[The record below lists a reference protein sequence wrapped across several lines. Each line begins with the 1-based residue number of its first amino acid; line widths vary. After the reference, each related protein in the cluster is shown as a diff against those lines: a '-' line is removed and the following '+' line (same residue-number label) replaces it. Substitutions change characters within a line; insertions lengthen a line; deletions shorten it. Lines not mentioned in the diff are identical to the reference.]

1 MTEQPKKRPYRKRG
15 RVQLAAL
22 DLRAAEAQPQCAKA
36 KLILEYAHDSGS
48 ALLKAYRLLLRGR
61 KATRGMTT
69 DEEQD
74 LLRAMLV
81 MAAAGLDGMAKQLIR
96 DALPSLV
103 KCSEAVRSGL
113 ETFIQRQ
120 IASDAEGTT
129 AATGAK
135 FLARVLAAESQQS
148 QVIEEYIRKLTGGS
162 LQSGEELIRTAK
174 ALGLEASQCEIDK
187 NKVQAIFD
195 IRNQIIHELDMNP
208 AGTRRKRHLR
218 KQNEMVAHADMLL
231 GIGQRLL
238 VGVAKVLGQ
247 TGATAA
253 AQGSCDA
260 AEEHGGA

>member
-1 MTEQPKKRPYRKRG
+1 MTERPKKRQYRKRG
-15 RVQLAAL
+15 RVQLAPL
-22 DLRAAEAQPQCAKA
+22 DLHAAEGHGQCGKA
-36 KLILEYAHDSGS
+36 RLILQYAHTSAS

-120 IASDAEGTT
+120 IVSDAEGTT
-129 AATGAK
+129 AGTGAK

-148 QVIEEYIRKLTGGS
+148 QVIEEYIRRLTGGS
-162 LQSGEELIRTAK
+162 LQSGEELMRTAT
-174 ALGLEASQCEIDK
+174 ALGLKPGQCKIDK
-187 NKVQAIFD
+187 DKVQAIFD

-208 AGTRRKRHLR
+208 SGKKRKRHLR
-218 KQNEMVAHADMLL
+218 KQKDMVAHADTLL
-231 GIGQRLL
+231 GIAQSLL
-238 VGVAKVLGQ
+238 VGVANALKPNVSPDV
-247 TGATAA
+247 TDEAA
-253 AQGSCDA
+253 RDD
-260 AEEHGGA
+260 E